1 MVNWAGVKEKAA
13 EKPKVIMVTTPNDTD
28 NMFYKVWEGAA
39 QKAPAAEEKV
49 LPMDEALEKYKDYI
63 KRDYKRFAD
72 STAKAD
78 DTDFQKKYREKTI
91 KDFNDGLIHEVG
103 KKYIK
108 IVKSNNQASVHS
120 FVVNVHNDKQ
130 FKYGDIL
137 KAASWAAPAR
147 NFARGNV
154 FESDFATTAVSWCG
168 A

>member
-1 MVNWAGVKEKAA
+1 MVNWSGVKEKAA
-13 EKPKVIMVTTPNDTD
+13 EKP
-28 NMFYKVWEGAA
+28 
-39 QKAPAAEEKV
+39 AAEKEV
-49 LPMDEALEKYKDYI
+49 LPIDEALEKYKDYI
-63 KRDYKRFAD
+63 KRDYKRF
-72 STAKAD
+72 SYSSAKAN
-78 DTDFQKKYREKTI
+78 DTDFQKEHREKSM
-91 KDFNDGLIHEVG
+91 KAFNDGLIHEVG

-108 IVKSNNQASVHS
+108 IVKTDNQSSVHS

-154 FESDFATTAVSWCG
+154 FESDFAMTTVSWCG